1 MSVAAA
7 RFLAAAYDDVESAY
21 VWYEHQHAG
30 LGAEFVLAVEAAI
43 AAALGFP
50 DAHPVVHR
58 DARRILVQRFPY
70 CLFYRLDR
78 DGIILIACLHAARD
92 PELGHSRIDDENQ

>member
-7 RFLAAAYDDVESAY
+7 RFLAAAYNDVESAY
-21 VWYEHQHAG
+21 VWYERQHAG

-43 AAALGFP
+43 AAALAFP
-50 DAHPVVHR
+50 DAHPIVHR

-78 DGIILIACLHAARD
+78 HGVILIACLHAARD
-92 PELGHSRIDDENQ
+92 PELGHSRIDDEDQ